1 MSILAGFRYHT
12 DIIILLI
19 SYLLGLSS
27 RIKVKHS
34 DYILML
40 ILLPT
45 PEEDLNSKINVSG
58 RNIIQLYLFYR
69 ISSYYLRCNS
79 YLSAESDSE
88 SSVQIVFKIMVK

>member
-40 ILLPT
+40 ILLPK
-45 PEEDLNSKINVSG
+45 PEEDLNSFFQQN
-58 RNIIQLYLFYR
+58 
-69 ISSYYLRCNS
+69 
-79 YLSAESDSE
+79 
-88 SSVQIVFKIMVK
+88 